1 MTVVVTSVTRVP
13 SVIAKVEYSAG
24 ANCPAVLYT
33 RPESVQAMTPDDIRA
48 RIRAAIPDADVS
60 VRDTTG
66 GGDHFD
72 ATVVSAA
79 FAGKGPVERHRLVYA
94 ALSDVDPRAVRA
106 DSRAGADHRHAGRI
120 STQVEVK

>member
-1 MTVVVTSVTRVP
+1 
-13 SVIAKVEYSAG
+13 
-24 ANCPAVLYT
+24 
-33 RPESVQAMTPDDIRA
+33 MTPDDIRT
-48 RIRAAIPDADVS
+48 RIRAALPDADVT

-94 ALSDVDPRAVRA
+94 ALSEAITGPAA
-106 DSRAGADHRHAGRI
+106 PIHALALTTATPEEYQR
-120 STQVEVK
+120 K